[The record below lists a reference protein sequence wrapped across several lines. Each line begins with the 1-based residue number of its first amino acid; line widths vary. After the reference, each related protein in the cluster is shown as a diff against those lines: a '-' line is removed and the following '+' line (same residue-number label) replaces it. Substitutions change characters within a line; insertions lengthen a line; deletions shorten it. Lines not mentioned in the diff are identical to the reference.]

1 MESEPEAI
9 AADSQRQFATRCP
22 NTPKAILS
30 MQSSASPKDHPPPRN
45 QAPAL
50 LIDDLRLIIY
60 DFRIGNWEVPNVS
73 GFKCFSMRRPP
84 DGAACPSVASREG
97 GCDHPSKLDS
107 SLESC
112 FSKFPQINFQINIK
126 TKPQI
131 TNTLVLSLVFG
142 F

>member
-1 MESEPEAI
+1 
-9 AADSQRQFATRCP
+9 
-22 NTPKAILS
+22 
-30 MQSSASPKDHPPPRN
+30 
-45 QAPAL
+45 
-50 LIDDLRLIIY
+50 
-60 DFRIGNWEVPNVS
+60 
-73 GFKCFSMRRPP
+73 MRRPP

-142 F
+142 FWFLNIGTYLEIGSWKFPSLGPRITLTSECARGRGRPAPSPQPPLEEGFLRGRGGPWAGSRGGIG